1 MAGRGPKTKVIKLDL
16 LSSPYHITYR
26 KNGKDLLVK
35 RYEVEVEMVAFRDA
49 PMEVRSH
56 VFIVVWDADNVSV
69 FRHCIKTFEDRFSH
83 MDAIVVASNY
93 AIDHMYAAS
102 LF

>member
-1 MAGRGPKTKVIKLDL
+1 MAARSPRTKVIKLDL
-16 LSSPYHITYR
+16 LQSPYHITYR
-26 KNGKDLLVK
+26 RNQKDLLVK
-35 RYEVEVEMVAFRDA
+35 RYEVEVETIEFRDA
-49 PMEVRSH
+49 PMEIRSH
-56 VFIVVWDADNVSV
+56 VYIVVWDADNVSV
-69 FRHCIKTFEDRFSH
+69 FRHCIKTFEDRLSH